1 MARIVSELIP
11 QYEQLA
17 YTRWTDSL
25 SQLADTAQLVMNYD
39 SQQFEYWKDAKYRE
53 IKEKQLEYQKKQ
65 DELENAWKRVDEL
78 GYVDNEASKILGVP
92 VGTLSGEARLAKEQQ
107 EFELAKMRE
116 QLKIQYENDKA
127 LYKLRAELDK
137 EYANYT
143 NQLDRANIEY
153 EYQVANKYGS
163 GSRSSNSSNEN
174 YTSLN
179 TYKDIINNRWANQDM
194 VNGKYSV
201 SDNEAVY
208 NYITNEYAAGR
219 MSSSDLANLTA
230 MYGIVVPGSEDD
242 LIRQRKE
249 YIDSLLN

>member
-1 MARIVSELIP
+1 M
-11 QYEQLA
+11 
-17 YTRWTDSL
+17 
-25 SQLADTAQLVMNYD
+25 
-39 SQQFEYWKDAKYRE
+39 
-53 IKEKQLEYQKKQ
+53 
-65 DELENAWKRVDEL
+65 
-78 GYVDNEASKILGVP
+78 
-92 VGTLSGEARLAKEQQ
+92 
-107 EFELAKMRE
+107 
-116 QLKIQYENDKA
+116 
-127 LYKLRAELDK
+127 
-137 EYANYT
+137 
-143 NQLDRANIEY
+143 
-153 EYQVANKYGS
+153 ANKYGS